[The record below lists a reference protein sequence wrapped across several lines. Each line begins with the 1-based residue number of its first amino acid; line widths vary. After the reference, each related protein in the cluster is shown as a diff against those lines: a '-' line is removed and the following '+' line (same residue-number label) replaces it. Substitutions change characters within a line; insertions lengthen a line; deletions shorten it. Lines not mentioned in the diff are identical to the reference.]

1 MIFFMNL
8 FQGNFSHVYV
18 INVVLATTI
27 FLQSKWNDDVTDFVP
42 IAATCEVPSALVAL

>member
-27 FLQSKWNDDVTDFVP
+27 FMQSKWNDVTDFVP
-42 IAATCEVPSALVAL
+42 IAAACEVPSALVA